1 MDKRKYDKDYPADYQ
16 PLDVLV
22 ARVMDGEI
30 IEPITKDEEDE

>member
-1 MDKRKYDKDYPADYQ
+1 MEKYNNKEYPSDYQ

-30 IEPITKDEEDE
+30 IEEIEEDGKE

>member
-1 MDKRKYDKDYPADYQ
+1 MNDKYDKDYPADYQ

-30 IEPITKDEEDE
+30 IEPITKDEDE

>member
-1 MDKRKYDKDYPADYQ
+1 MSDKYDKDYPADYQ

-30 IEPITKDEEDE
+30 IEPITKDEDE